1 MCFSVSGRGESDL
14 DDWEEDAKIERH
26 ATDDEETLV
35 PDEEDVDAADMI
47 DGKLPL
53 QLWAGK
59 QLVSTPCSNA
69 DAVIEWVYVPYI
81 IEGDEDAAGGEVDEE
96 EEL

>member
-1 MCFSVSGRGESDL
+1 MCFAVSGRGEPDL
-14 DDWEEDAKIERH
+14 DDWEEDAKIEKH
-26 ATDDEETLV
+26 TKDDEETLV
-35 PDEEDVDAADMI
+35 PDQEDLGAAEEV

-59 QLVSTPCSNA
+59 QLISTPCSNA

-81 IEGDEDAAGGEVDEE
+81 IEGDEDAGEDEE